1 MGFPFFDCLREG
13 GEVESG
19 RGADVEEEGIGK
31 YEFVRKGDPPIMG
44 RVPVTPE
51 LLKEL
56 EDRNFKLPPK
66 KRAWIDT
73 LPEHKRKL
81 LKPLKP

>member
-1 MGFPFFDCLREG
+1 MGFSFLDCRRWRERGGEREG
-13 GEVESG
+13 ANV
-19 RGADVEEEGIGK
+19 EEGIGK